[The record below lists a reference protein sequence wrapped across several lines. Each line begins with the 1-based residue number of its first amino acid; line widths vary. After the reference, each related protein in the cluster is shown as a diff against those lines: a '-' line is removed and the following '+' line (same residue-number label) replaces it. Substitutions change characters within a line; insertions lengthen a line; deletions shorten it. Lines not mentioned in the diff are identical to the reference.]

1 MLTEI
6 SRVFTSAGAST
17 GTSVS
22 PEVSSVLLDGL
33 SVAGTFCSCC
43 SCFSVFVSLSGF
55 SVQGSDETVSSSL
68 PSNSFT
74 GTASIT
80 LSAVSCLS
88 PSETLLPLTAPVTAF
103 SATPVRVNDNTAAVS
118 PMPRTFTIPLFLLPL
133 ISPSFRQVF
142 SQLDFSCY
150 SL

>member
-22 PEVSSVLLDGL
+22 PEISCVLLDGL
-33 SVAGTFCSCC
+33 SVAGAFC

-55 SVQGSDETVSSSL
+55 SVQGSDKTVSSSL

-133 ISPSFRQVF
+133 ISLSFRQVF
-142 SQLDFSCY
+142 SRLDFSCY